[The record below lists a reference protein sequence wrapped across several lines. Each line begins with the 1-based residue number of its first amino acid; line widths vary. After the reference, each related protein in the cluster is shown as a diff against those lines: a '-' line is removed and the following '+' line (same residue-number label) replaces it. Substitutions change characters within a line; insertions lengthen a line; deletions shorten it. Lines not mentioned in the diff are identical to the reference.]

1 MNRKHKIQQ
10 DADQKMAAALS
21 YKQGFYAPVVVAKG
35 KGVMAEAIIACAREA
50 GIYVHESADLVTLL
64 MQVDLDEHIPPELY
78 RAVAEILVWLYKM
91 EAQKS

>member
-1 MNRKHKIQQ
+1 
-10 DADQKMAAALS
+10 MAAALS

-91 EAQKS
+91 EAQK